1 MVGPAPAVAAVRVAV
16 RRWLTTHQGDRS
28 IISVAVSGGAD
39 SLALCS
45 ALLFEAR
52 GSFDVHGITIDHRLQ
67 PDSTDRAAAV
77 REQMLQLGC
86 ASAVAVPVDVGA
98 RGGLEAAA
106 RDARYAALQ
115 QHRRGEV
122 LLGHTLDDQ
131 AESVLLGLG
140 RGSGRR
146 SLQGMAPYAPP
157 WGRPLL
163 SIRRAQTLQYCDDL
177 GLPVWHDPHNDDPR
191 FTRVRLRAEALPLL
205 EDILGGGVA
214 PALART
220 ADQLREADP
229 SHDAAALL
237 ELVGGAHI
245 DARALARF
253 TEGTRRVVIKR
264 WLDERLAAA
273 NSPARDSAVLDASSP
288 DAPSPEPASPNAA
301 SPDAPALD
309 SGSGDSRS
317 GDSGSRDGVV
327 TAAHVIA
334 IDALV
339 ARYHGQGPVYLPG
352 GSRAIRERGKI
363 VHAPADDSGRAAPR
377 RI

>member
-1 MVGPAPAVAAVRVAV
+1 MVGPPPAVAAVRVAV
-16 RRWLTTHQGDRS
+16 RRWLATHQGDRS

-52 GSFDVHGITIDHRLQ
+52 GSFDVHGITIDHGLQ

-86 ASAVAVPVDVGA
+86 ASAVAVRVDVGA

-106 RDARYAALQ
+106 RHARYAGLQ
-115 QHRRGEV
+115 EHRRGEV

-177 GLPVWHDPHNDDPR
+177 ALPVWHDPHNDDPR

-220 ADQLREADP
+220 ADQLRAADP
-229 SHDAAALL
+229 SHDVAALL
-237 ELVGGAHI
+237 ELVGGVLL
-245 DARALARF
+245 DARSLARF
-253 TEGTRRVVIKR
+253 TEGTRRVLIKR
-264 WLDERLAAA
+264 WLDDRLAVADD
-273 NSPARDSAVLDASSP
+273 SPRPDSPTTGSCSVDSI
-288 DAPSPEPASPNAA
+288 PA
-301 SPDAPALD
+301 D
-309 SGSGDSRS
+309 SGSADCA
-317 GDSGSRDGVV
+317 V

-363 VHAPADDSGRAAPR
+363 VHAPADDRGRAAPR